1 MTPESQR
8 IAIAEACGIEL
19 QQCVRPRQYVTA
31 DMAMDAGDRSMEG
44 SLYSEEEWEQI
55 EPPDY
60 LNDLNAMHEAEK
72 VLMEEDRSIGCSS
85 NPSDHAPLKYDIFL
99 MHVVCGH
106 KGNYSPFDYFKRS
119 TATASQRAEAFLRTL
134 NLWKD

>member
-1 MTPESQR
+1 MTPEAQR

-19 QQCVRPRQYVTA
+19 QRCVRPRQYVTA

-72 VLMEEDRSIGCSS
+72 VLGEFGSKIWAQYARNIRKG
-85 NPSDHAPLKYDIFL
+85 DIVAL
-99 MHVVCGH
+99 SGELIH
-106 KGNYSPFDYFKRS
+106 
-119 TATASQRAEAFLRTL
+119 ATAAQRAEAFLRTL
-134 NLWKD
+134 GLWK